1 MMRSL
6 YSGVSGL
13 RIHQTKMDVIGNN
26 ISNVNTVGFKSSS
39 VLFTDILYQTTQ
51 NASGPNSEAGTAG
64 KNAMQIGLGAT
75 VGSISTKMTTGA
87 AQRTDNA
94 LDVMING
101 DAFFIVNDG
110 SSNYFTKAGSFTVD
124 ANGTLCTSTG
134 LSVMGYQPNAEGNG
148 VIVDKVS
155 QLNIMSP
162 DKKYTEPAATSKAHF
177 TGNIDKTDRQLET
190 GRDVTL
196 SFYDNRGEKYTA
208 TFTFKADTTATGTTD
223 KYEVSIK
230 DLTDGSGK
238 SILQVGT
245 TADATHRPVTF
256 GTGTDTTATIEFDG
270 STGKFKTINA
280 GTATAEGNKTL
291 TLKIG
296 GTPNPFG
303 TDGIEIDFSK
313 LTAFADS
320 GASTAECMRGES
332 AESTTGSGKPVGNL
346 KGLAISDSGLIT
358 GNYDNGDKKI
368 LGQIAVATFSNPAG
382 LESVGN
388 SLFSATLNSGEFNGV
403 GQTITSVGT
412 TMTSGVLEMSN
423 VDLATEFTELIVAQR
438 GYQSNSRIIS
448 TSDSLLEELINL
460 KR

>member
-51 NASGPNSEAGTAG
+51 NASGPNSESGTVG

-75 VGSISTKMTTGA
+75 VGSISTKMSTGA
-87 AQRTDNA
+87 SQRTDNA

-101 DAFFIVNDG
+101 DAFFVVNDG
-110 SSNYFTKAGSFTVD
+110 NSNYFTKAGSFTVD
-124 ANGTLCTSTG
+124 ANGTLCTANG
-134 LSVMGYQPNAEGNG
+134 LAVMGYQPNKEGNG
-148 VIVDKVS
+148 VTVDKVS
-155 QLNIMSP
+155 KLNIMAP
-162 DKKYTEPAATSKAHF
+162 ENKYTAPAATNKAHF
-177 TGNIDKTDRQLET
+177 TGNVDKTDKQLEK
-190 GRDVTL
+190 GRDIAL
-196 SFYDNRGEKYTA
+196 SIYDNRGEKYTV
-208 TFTFKADTTATGTTD
+208 TFTFKTDTTHTGNTD
-223 KYEVSIK
+223 KYTVSIK
-230 DLTDGSGK
+230 DLTDANGK
-238 SILQVGT
+238 SIMKKDGT
-245 TADATHRPVTF
+245 TDANLREVKI
-256 GTGTDTTATIEFDG
+256 GEANATSIEFDG
-270 STGKFKTINA
+270 ATGKFKQV
-280 GTATAEGNKTL
+280 GTADKNKTMKL
-291 TLKIG
+291 SITGEPKSFD
-296 GTPNPFG
+296 T
-303 TDGIEIDFSK
+303 IEIDFSA
-313 LTAFADS
+313 LTAYAES

-332 AESTTGSGKPVGNL
+332 SESNVGAGKAVGNL
-346 KGLAISDSGLIT
+346 KGVAVSDSGVIT

-388 SLFSATLNSGEFNGV
+388 SLFSTTLNSGDFNGV
-403 GQTITSVGT
+403 GKTINSVGGS
-412 TMTSGVLEMSN
+412 MTSGVLEMSN